1 MLYPAEKHCFGSDPE
16 QGHKTKISPSSSPF
30 HARFLGKSR
39 QMATQIELF
48 WAGLNAAGH
57 SGLTPSLEGGPADV
71 DDDVDGFC

>member
-1 MLYPAEKHCFGSDPE
+1 MLYPAEIHCSGSDPE

-30 HARFLGKSR
+30 HARFLGKSS

-48 WAGLNAAGH
+48 WAVLSDRGS

-71 DDDVDGFC
+71 DDYVDCFC